1 MDVFTQ
7 IWDWLGNLL
16 TDVINWLVDLLPDSP
31 FQAIEMSIFDS
42 YLGYIN
48 YFVPIDFMVST
59 FLLWLGAISIY
70 YIYSVVLRWI
80 KAID

>member
-48 YFVPIDFMVST
+48 
-59 FLLWLGAISIY
+59 
-70 YIYSVVLRWI
+70 R
-80 KAID
+80 KCR